1 MKKYLK
7 HKHTN
12 KVYTKKSRK
21 RGLKSKKKMDIRSTH
36 KVNYQKGSGFY
47 FDGRKIVSKYL
58 YYYTH
63 SMTYEYNRL
72 THYLLNEYN
81 KNRHKYIE
89 LPFVKY
95 IHKMFETKSLSY
107 YEICSL
113 VKAFTMF
120 QENPIPNTMEFLVY
134 AIDTCRYRK

>member
-7 HKHTN
+7 NKTIH
-12 KVYTKKSRK
+12 KVYTTKSTKKKS
-21 RGLKSKKKMDIRSTH
+21 KSNKNILIQSTH
-36 KVNYQKGSGFY
+36 KVKYQKGSGLY
-47 FDGRKIVSKYL
+47 FEGRKILSKYL

-63 SMTYEYNRL
+63 SMNDEYNRL
-72 THYLLNEYN
+72 TYYLLNQYN

-89 LPFVKY
+89 FPFLKY
-95 IHKMFETKSLSY
+95 IHKRFETKSLSY

-120 QENPIPNTMEFLVY
+120 QENPIPKTMEFLVY
-134 AIDTCRYRK
+134 AIDTCRYSK